1 MSLKNNKEVG
11 EFMAEDISEIK
22 GMLSGVVMSNK
33 DIKEDIHDIKKDF
46 SLEKEKS
53 VIIRIQLGQL
63 ETKLEERT
71 STLTAAI
78 ERNFMQHKE
87 FETDA
92 AEINKFK
99 GIGLAI
105 KIFIP
110 LYSALIIWILSML
123 LNKG

>member
-1 MSLKNNKEVG
+1 MNTKENKEVG
-11 EFMAEDISEIK
+11 IFMTEDISEIK
-22 GMLSGVVMSNK
+22 SMLSSVITSNA

-78 ERNFMQHKE
+78 ERNFKQHDDFYDTQDDVK
-87 FETDA
+87 T
-92 AEINKFK
+92 FK
-99 GIGLAI
+99 GIGMAV

-110 LYSALIIWILSML
+110 VYSGLLIWILSML
-123 LNKG
+123 LSKG